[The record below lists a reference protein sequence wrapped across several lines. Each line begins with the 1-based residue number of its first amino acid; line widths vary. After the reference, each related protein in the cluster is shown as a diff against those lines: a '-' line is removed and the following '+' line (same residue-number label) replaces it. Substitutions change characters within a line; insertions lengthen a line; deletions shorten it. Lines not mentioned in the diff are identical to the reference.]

1 MVQYNLDLCVLEIS
15 GDINLG
21 SIIRLMEN
29 FKLRNLYLVNP
40 QCKFSKS
47 VSDFACHGKDRIESI
62 VKKDSLREIVA
73 SNYHYVIGTTA
84 NTGKNRNAVS
94 SAKLDQISH
103 VFTEEQNVLLVMGR
117 ESSGMNNDELSMCDF
132 TINIPVNT
140 DYPVLNLSHAV
151 SVILYEIE
159 KLKGLKTPHMKNS
172 NKASGV
178 EIDALL
184 NNMKSFL
191 TDINYFEKSARHKH
205 LSVLEEM
212 VRRKELSTEEI
223 RFLQGFLHVN
233 DLFKRGLN

>member
-1 MVQYNLDLCVLEIS
+1 MKYNLDLCVLEIS

-21 SIIRLMEN
+21 SIMRLMEN

-40 QCKFSKS
+40 KCRFSQS
-47 VSDFACHGKDRIESI
+47 VSDFACHGKQRIESI
-62 VKKDSLREIVA
+62 IKKDSLREIVA
-73 SNYHYVIGTTA
+73 SNYHYVLGTTA

-94 SAKLDQISH
+94 SANLASISQVFSEDQNI
-103 VFTEEQNVLLVMGR
+103 LLVMGR

-132 TINIPVNT
+132 TVNIPVNT

-151 SVILYEIE
+151 SIILYEIE
-159 KLKGLKTPHMKNS
+159 KLRGLKTPHMKNS
-172 NKASGV
+172 KKAVGV

-184 NNMKSFL
+184 KNMKEFL
-191 TDINYFEKSARHKH
+191 DGINYFEKSARHKH

-212 VRRKELSTEEI
+212 VRRKELSSDEI

-233 DLFKRGLN
+233 DLHKKGLNH

>member
-1 MVQYNLDLCVLEIS
+1 MKYNLDLCVLEIS

-21 SIIRLMEN
+21 SILRLMEN

-40 QCKFSKS
+40 RCNFSKS
-47 VSDFACHGKDRIESI
+47 VSDFACHGKERINSI
-62 VKKDSLREIVA
+62 IKKESLREIVS

-84 NTGKNRNAVS
+84 NTGKNRNAIS
-94 SAKLDQISH
+94 SANLNEISQ
-103 VFTEEQNVLLVMGR
+103 VFSDEQDVLLIMGR
-117 ESSGMNNDELSMCDF
+117 ESSGMNNEELSMCDY

-172 NKASGV
+172 QKATGV
-178 EIDALL
+178 EVDALL
-184 NNMKSFL
+184 KNMKTFL
-191 TDINYFEKSARHKH
+191 DDINYFEKSARHKH

-212 VRRKELSTEEI
+212 IRRKALSSDEI
-223 RFLQGFLHVN
+223 RFIQGFLHVN
-233 DLFKRGLN
+233 DLYKKGLNH